1 LSTSNATSSLFTPV
15 AGSTTQWK
23 EDFISLSSF
32 VNDSNVR
39 FMFRFI
45 AGSGNNIFL
54 DDININ
60 SPSALNE
67 SSADLEALNIYPNP
81 LANNSVVEFDLL
93 KSGNV
98 RVSVMDVL
106 GRETNELFNGKMNV
120 GLQKITLDKN
130 LFPSNG
136 IYFLRISSGESVITQ
151 KFLVK

>member
-1 LSTSNATSSLFTPV
+1 
-15 AGSTTQWK
+15 
-23 EDFISLSSF
+23 
-32 VNDSNVR
+32 
-39 FMFRFI
+39 
-45 AGSGNNIFL
+45 L